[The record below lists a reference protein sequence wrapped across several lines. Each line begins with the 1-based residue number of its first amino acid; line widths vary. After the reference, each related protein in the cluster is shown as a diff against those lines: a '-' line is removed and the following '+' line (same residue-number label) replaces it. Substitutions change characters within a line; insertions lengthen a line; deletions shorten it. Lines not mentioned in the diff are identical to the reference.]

1 MRAVRVLSLLVLA
14 IVARCTSADLEGTC
28 WSLGPAECFLR
39 PGCEYCNFFGRK
51 NVCIW
56 DAVAEYIPTSEEGRI
71 LTWNGLRACKPLV
84 IRHVQYLGI

>member
-14 IVARCTSADLEGTC
+14 IVAGCTSADLEGTC

-51 NVCIW
+51 NALLI
-56 DAVAEYIPTSEEGRI
+56 ARSP
-71 LTWNGLRACKPLV
+71 RAQRSRTMRAMRTRSRSLATEH
-84 IRHVQYLGI
+84 RAASGASALQ